1 MAQLHAKW
9 IRRLFLNTLT
19 YIQRKKKATTNLQDR
34 VFKITIVKLMSKQSN
49 WSFQNKLAFD
59 CLKEGK
65 VDINLNKS
73 IIICTDANILP
84 MINPN
89 RLLNWKSPLLKKKSK
104 VHRSR
109 WVELHSFHAREEND
123 KQRHLNL
130 IAVIREIHFME
141 YLSSLVLKR
150 KTWTEVTRM
159 QMIHHW
165 ISESLVQCYIY
176 NNNFCR
182 FDVG

>member
-65 VDINLNKS
+65 MDINLNKS

-89 RLLNWKSPLLKKKSK
+89 RLLNWKSPLLKKKAK
-104 VHRSR
+104 FTDRG
-109 WVELHSFHAREEND
+109 ELNFT
-123 KQRHLNL
+123 
-130 IAVIREIHFME
+130 VFMLVKKTINKDIWTWS
-141 YLSSLVLKR
+141 LSSGKYTLWNIWVVL
-150 KTWTEVTRM
+150 
-159 QMIHHW
+159 
-165 ISESLVQCYIY
+165 C
-176 NNNFCR
+176 
-182 FDVG
+182 

>member
-89 RLLNWKSPLLKKKSK
+89 RLLNWKSPLLKKKK
-104 VHRSR
+104 AKFTVRG
-109 WVELHSFHAREEND
+109 ELNFT
-123 KQRHLNL
+123 
-130 IAVIREIHFME
+130 VFMLVKKTINKDIWTWS
-141 YLSSLVLKR
+141 LSSGKYTLWNIWVVL
-150 KTWTEVTRM
+150 
-159 QMIHHW
+159 
-165 ISESLVQCYIY
+165 CYREKHEQKLRECKWYIIE
-176 NNNFCR
+176 
-182 FDVG
+182 

>member
-89 RLLNWKSPLLKKKSK
+89 RLLNWKSPLLKKKAK
-104 VHRSR
+104 FTDRG
-109 WVELHSFHAREEND
+109 ELNFT
-123 KQRHLNL
+123 
-130 IAVIREIHFME
+130 VFMLVKKTINKDIWTWS
-141 YLSSLVLKR
+141 LSSGKYTLWNIWVVL
-150 KTWTEVTRM
+150 
-159 QMIHHW
+159 
-165 ISESLVQCYIY
+165 C
-176 NNNFCR
+176 
-182 FDVG
+182 